1 MNSRNPN
8 VSVFPHRQAEDTIG
22 SDQMQVCNSIEEAVG
37 SKYILIILT
46 DIAVVKWLKTEE

>member
-8 VSVFPHRQAEDTIG
+8 VSVFPHREAENTIG
-22 SDQMQVCNSIEEAVG
+22 SDQTQVCNVIEELMG

-46 DIAVVKWLKTEE
+46 DIAVMKWLKTED